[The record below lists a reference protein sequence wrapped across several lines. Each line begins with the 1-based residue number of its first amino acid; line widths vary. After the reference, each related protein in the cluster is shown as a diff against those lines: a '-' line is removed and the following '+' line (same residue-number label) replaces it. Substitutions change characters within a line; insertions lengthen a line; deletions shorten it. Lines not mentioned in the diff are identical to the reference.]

1 MNANRLIN
9 MVLRLVMRKG
19 MAHLSKGRRGSN
31 PKMTSETAKQAR
43 QAARQATR
51 LTRRM

>member
-19 MAHLSKGRRGSN
+19 VAHLSKGQ
-31 PKMTSETAKQAR
+31 TSEQSKQAR
-43 QAARQATR
+43 QTARRMRQTQR
-51 LTRRM
+51 LTRRL